1 MTEWLMYGS
10 VEMLS
15 RSFAEKLLSESVVCE
30 CAGKM
35 MPCTSG
41 EIFQWDRTPISIGG
55 TLHLS
60 ASALRFISLKNL
72 YQESFRISSGARF
85 ARFAISETKNET
97 KKNDPLRRR

>member
-1 MTEWLMYGS
+1 MYGS

-55 TLHLS
+55 TLHLP
-60 ASALRFISLKNL
+60 ASALRFISLRNL
-72 YQESFRISSGARF
+72 YQESFRISSGAVC
-85 ARFAISETKNET
+85 AISETKNET